1 MVSFFPFSMKQLPTS
16 EKNERTRYCHDVIE
30 CQLRFTILTP
40 DTNSQ
45 TCLLLFNRLL
55 SREQAPH
62 FEIWVENYVS
72 YATRYCHDVIE
83 CQLRF
88 TILTPDTNSQTCLL
102 LFNRLL
108 SREQAPHFEIWVEN
122 YVSYATSNMITL

>member
-1 MVSFFPFSMKQLPTS
+1 MVSFFPFSVKHSTSS
-16 EKNERTRYCHDVIE
+16 EKNERTQYCHDVIE

-62 FEIWVENYVS
+62 FEIWV
-72 YATRYCHDVIE
+72 
-83 CQLRF
+83 Q
-88 TILTPDTNSQTCLL
+88 
-102 LFNRLL
+102 
-108 SREQAPHFEIWVEN
+108 N

>member
-1 MVSFFPFSMKQLPTS
+1 MVSFFPVGSIKHSLAS
-16 EKNERTRYCHDVIE
+16 EKNERTQYCHDVIE
-30 CQLRFTILTP
+30 CQLRFTILKP

-62 FEIWVENYVS
+62 FEIWV
-72 YATRYCHDVIE
+72 
-83 CQLRF
+83 Q
-88 TILTPDTNSQTCLL
+88 
-102 LFNRLL
+102 
-108 SREQAPHFEIWVEN
+108 N

>member
-1 MVSFFPFSMKQLPTS
+1 MVSFFPFSIKQLTAP
-16 EKNERTRYCHDVIE
+16 EKNERTQYCHDVIE
-30 CQLRFTILTP
+30 
-40 DTNSQ
+40 
-45 TCLLLFNRLL
+45 
-55 SREQAPH
+55 
-62 FEIWVENYVS
+62 
-72 YATRYCHDVIE
+72 
-83 CQLRF
+83 RF